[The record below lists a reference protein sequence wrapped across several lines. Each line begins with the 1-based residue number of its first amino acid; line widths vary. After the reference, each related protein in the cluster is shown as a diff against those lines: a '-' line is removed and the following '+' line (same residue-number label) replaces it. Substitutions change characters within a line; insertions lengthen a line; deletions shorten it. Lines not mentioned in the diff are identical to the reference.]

1 MKIPLNSILL
11 SETLSSFR
19 GEFSLKGTCHESEKT
34 CQSRAF
40 CRSSNH
46 LWLCGITDSLF
57 AGIPGMKL
65 GLANLAVL
73 FILEKYTWKEA
84 ALVSVIRIFIIGFMF
99 GNLFSILYSLAGA
112 ALSLT
117 VMTVM
122 KKKSDFSILG
132 ISVAGGVSHN
142 IGQLLIAC
150 LITMTSGLIYY
161 APALLISGVIT
172 GLLIGTLTNEVLKR
186 IHF

>member
-19 GEFSLKGTCHESEKT
+19 ENLLKGTCMNQKKLAK
-34 CQSRAF
+34 SRAF
-40 CRSSNH
+40 CRSSIIF
-46 LWLCGITDSLF
+46 GYVESLIPFF

-99 GNLFSILYSLAGA
+99 GNLFSILYIWP
-112 ALSLT
+112 
-117 VMTVM
+117 V
-122 KKKSDFSILG
+122 
-132 ISVAGGVSHN
+132 
-142 IGQLLIAC
+142 QL
-150 LITMTSGLIYY
+150 
-161 APALLISGVIT
+161 
-172 GLLIGTLTNEVLKR
+172 
-186 IHF
+186 

>member
-1 MKIPLNSILL
+1 MNQKKIANLGLFAEVAIIFGYV
-11 SETLSSFR
+11 E
-19 GEFSLKGTCHESEKT
+19 SLIP
-34 CQSRAF
+34 F
-40 CRSSNH
+40 
-46 LWLCGITDSLF
+46 F

-84 ALVSVIRIFIIGFMF
+84 ALVSAVRIIVIGFMF

-117 VMTVM
+117 VMTFM
-122 KKKSDFSILG
+122 KKKSGFSILG

-142 IGQLLIAC
+142 IGQLIIAG

-161 APALLISGVIT
+161 APALLISGEIT
-172 GLLIGTLTNEVLKR
+172 GLLIGTLTGEVLKR
-186 IHF
+186 IRF